1 MLIFIRFKIKQT
13 KQRFIKIKDKKKNIV
28 QTLRCLFIKITELE
42 NGEKYIKRWPL
53 VYGLKLELQWYC
65 LYKKQKKERYKEKK
79 LDIGA
84 FLKILTRSRRKS
96 MFIFV
101 FQKCF

>member
-1 MLIFIRFKIKQT
+1 
-13 KQRFIKIKDKKKNIV
+13 
-28 QTLRCLFIKITELE
+28 LFIKITELE

-84 FLKILTRSRRKS
+84 FLKILTTWRRVKPVYFYVS
-96 MFIFV
+96 KV
-101 FQKCF
+101 FLIKFKIYVFFY